1 MKLWLKRKLNNR
13 KGFSLTELLAAVL
26 ILSMVSAVVAGGIPV
41 AKDAY
46 EKITLS
52 ANAQVMLSTSVSA
65 LRNEL
70 CKASEVKVVS
80 GKTDTV
86 LEYFSTSIQ
95 NYSQIS
101 LKDIAGN
108 DTTDADKATDVVV
121 IQYSHNTESGKNP
134 PQPHKLVS
142 AKAGDDRL
150 HVIYSS
156 LSYDNGVVVI
166 TGLKVVEL
174 DSGGNRIGNPRAE
187 LDSLKI
193 RIIMT

>member
-1 MKLWLKRKLNNR
+1 MRIKLWLKRKLNKR

-52 ANAQVMLSTSVSA
+52 ANAQVMLSTAVSA

-70 CKASEVKVVS
+70 CKASEVK
-80 GKTDTV
+80 KTDTTV

-101 LKDIAGN
+101 LKDKDGN
-108 DTTDADKATDVVV
+108 DTTTPGTATDIVV
-121 IQYSHNTESGKNP
+121 IQYSHNTGSSENP

-150 HVIYSS
+150 HVVYSS
-156 LSYDNGVVVI
+156 LNYANGVVEI
-166 TGLKVVEL
+166 RGLEVVEL
-174 DSGGNRIGNPRAE
+174 DSNGDRVGSPRAE

-193 RIIMT
+193 SIIMS